1 MSDQQMSLVEHLA
14 DLRKRLIATMVVF
27 VLFLILSFVFVDRI
41 FSFLRSAAD
50 PGIALTVLGPGD
62 VLRIYFMIAGL
73 TAIALTVPFALYQ
86 IWAFVSPALTKE
98 EKNITLRYIP
108 SVLLMFLLGVL
119 FAWYIVFP
127 MLFSFLIKLGSKD
140 FNMMITAANYFGFM
154 TNIIVPFGFIFEMP
168 VVVLFLTRIGMIT
181 PDRLIK
187 VRKYAYLVLVIIGS
201 MISPP
206 EFVSHISV
214 SIPMVLL
221 YETSIWVAK
230 WGYRQRVAA
239 RTACEAIDCEEM

>member
-1 MSDQQMSLVEHLA
+1 MSLVEHLA

-41 FSFLRSAAD
+41 FSFLRSAAG
-50 PGIALTVLGPGD
+50 PGVALTVLGPGD

-86 IWAFVSPALTKE
+86 IWAFVSPALTKQ

-108 SVLLMFLLGVL
+108 SVLFMFLLGVL

-168 VVVLFLTRIGMIT
+168 VVVLFLTRIGLIT
-181 PDRLIK
+181 PDRLSK

-214 SIPMVLL
+214 SIPMILL
-221 YETSIWVAK
+221 YEASILIAK
-230 WGYRQRVAA
+230 WGYRQRIAVRMAY
-239 RTACEAIDCEEM
+239 EAIDREKM